1 MPERSPDGTHEAIV
15 PLTLEELNLAIAKIE
30 SVLVKSQENLAA
42 VNAAIESQ
50 EMHLNIQ
57 IAANEQKIEEFDET
71 NKGDKE
77 MHRKVFDEMS
87 KQEEELRD
95 NLLTLRGIFEDLD
108 SLCKQQS
115 EALRGLVAIRNAS
128 LTKVRPKGNA

>member
-1 MPERSPDGTHEAIV
+1 MPERSPDGTQEAIV

-30 SVLVKSQENLAA
+30 SVLARSQENLTTAK
-42 VNAAIESQ
+42 AAIESQ

-57 IAANEQKIEEFDET
+57 IAANEQKLEEFDET

-77 MHRKVFDEMS
+77 RHRKVFDEMS
-87 KQEEELRD
+87 RQEEELRN
-95 NLLTLRGIFEDLD
+95 NLLTLRGIFQDLD

-128 LTKVRPKGNA
+128 LTKVRPEGNA